1 MPRQKKDVVNFSMR
15 LEKKTADKLELFCND
30 SGLTKTMAVQRALEK
45 YIDDYYV
52 QQEKLQ
58 SINQ

>member
-1 MPRQKKDVVNFSMR
+1 MPRQKKNVVNFSMR

>member
-45 YIDDYYV
+45 FIDDYYV

>member
-1 MPRQKKDVVNFSMR
+1 MPRQKKNVVNFSMR

-45 YIDDYYV
+45 FIDDYYV